1 MALLSDMWEYE
12 RIESERATSCA
23 CVSVLEI
30 ILAMCAYPCNHSSL
44 FGLSDGDKVRGFV
57 RQMHHFLVYHMLHV
71 RCLPCIRVVEPRAR
85 VHAILR
91 SGKCLGWGTELVSLI
106 SVSMILSNR
115 AAFGM
120 ISSSST

>member
-1 MALLSDMWEYE
+1 MWEYE

-23 CVSVLEI
+23 CVTVLEI
-30 ILAMCAYPCNHSSL
+30 ILSMKRDLAMCAYPCNHSSL

-71 RCLPCIRVVEPRAR
+71 RCLPCIRAVEPHAR

-91 SGKCLGWGTELVSLI
+91 SGKRLGWGTELVSLI